1 MAKFPWQYCNING
14 IPTIKTQT
22 VVVSDTAV
30 TFKFAPDFDG
40 RPVRGLILVYISE
53 AIPTGT
59 TTTLPIQFS
68 MAGVTSN
75 VTVAGGATV
84 TVADLPGVGIYLV
97 YFDRWADT
105 LQLIG
110 SLPAAATALGTS
122 GSITPEVTED
132 PNNST
137 RTAKKSN

>member
-1 MAKFPWQYCNING
+1 MAKYPYQYINING

-40 RPVRGLILVYISE
+40 RPFRGLILVYISE

-59 TTTLPIQFS
+59 TTTLPVQFS
-68 MAGVTSN
+68 MAGTTSN
-75 VTVAGGATV
+75 VTVAGGTAI

-110 SLPAAATALGTS
+110 SLPAAAVQTTS
-122 GSITPEVTED
+122 GNTESSED
-132 PNNST
+132 TNNSM
-137 RTAKKSN
+137 RTVKKSN

>member
-1 MAKFPWQYCNING
+1 MARYPYQYINING

-40 RPVRGLILVYISE
+40 RPFRGLILVYISE

-59 TTTLPIQFS
+59 TTTLPVQFS
-68 MAGVTSN
+68 MAGTTSN

-84 TVADLPGVGIYLV
+84 TVADVPGVGIYLV

-110 SLPAAATALGTS
+110 SLPAAAVQTTS
-122 GSITPEVTED
+122 GNTESSED
-132 PNNST
+132 TNNSM
-137 RTAKKSN
+137 RTVKKSN

>member
-1 MAKFPWQYCNING
+1 MAKFPWQYTNING

-40 RPVRGLILVYISE
+40 RPFRGLILVYISE
-53 AIPTGT
+53 AIPEGT
-59 TTTLPIQFS
+59 TTTLPVQFS
-68 MAGVTSN
+68 MAGTTSN

-110 SLPAAATALGTS
+110 SLPAAATQATFSTS
-122 GSITPEVTED
+122 GSTED
-132 PNNST
+132 TNNSM
-137 RTAKKSN
+137 RTVKKSN

>member
-1 MAKFPWQYCNING
+1 MAIFPYQYVNVRG

-22 VVVSDTAV
+22 VTVSDTAV

-40 RPVRGLILVYISE
+40 RPFRGLILVYISE

-59 TTTLPIQFS
+59 TTTLPVQFS
-68 MAGVTSN
+68 MAGTTSN
-75 VTVAGGATV
+75 VTVAGGAVV

-110 SLPAAATALGTS
+110 SLPAAATTQSASSNTTG
-122 GSITPEVTED
+122 GED
-132 PNNST
+132 TNNSM
-137 RTAKKSN
+137 RTVKKSN

>member
-1 MAKFPWQYCNING
+1 MAKFPWQYVNING

-30 TFKFAPDFDG
+30 TYKFAPDFDG
-40 RPVRGLILVYISE
+40 RPFRGLILVYISE
-53 AIPTGT
+53 AIPTDT
-59 TTTLPIQFS
+59 TTTLPVQFS
-68 MAGVTSN
+68 MAGTTSN
-75 VTVAGGATV
+75 VTVAGGAAI

-110 SLPAAATALGTS
+110 SLPAAAVQTTS
-122 GSITPEVTED
+122 GNTDSSED
-132 PNNST
+132 TNNSM
-137 RTAKKSN
+137 RTVKKSN

>member
-1 MAKFPWQYCNING
+1 MAKFPFQYINISG

-40 RPVRGLILVYISE
+40 RPFRGLILVYISE
-53 AIPTGT
+53 AIPDGT
-59 TTTLPIQFS
+59 TTTLPVQFS
-68 MAGVTSN
+68 MAGTTSN
-75 VTVAGGATV
+75 VTVAGGDTV

-110 SLPAAATALGTS
+110 NMPATATTQNAS
-122 GSITPEVTED
+122 NTTEATEE
-132 PNNST
+132 PNNSM
-137 RTAKKSN
+137 RTVKKSN

>member
-1 MAKFPWQYCNING
+1 MARFPYQYVNING
-14 IPTIKTQT
+14 SPTIKTQT
-22 VVVSDTAV
+22 VTVSDTAV

-40 RPVRGLILVYISE
+40 RPFRGLILVYISE

-68 MAGVTSN
+68 MAGTTSN
-75 VTVAGGATV
+75 VTVAGGDNV

-110 SLPAAATALGTS
+110 SLPAAATTQSTS
-122 GSITPEVTED
+122 STTGDSED
-132 PNNST
+132 TNNSM
-137 RTAKKSN
+137 RTVKKSN

>member
-1 MAKFPWQYCNING
+1 MAKFPWQYVNING

-40 RPVRGLILVYISE
+40 RPFRGLILVYISE

-59 TTTLPIQFS
+59 TTTLPVQFS
-68 MAGVTSN
+68 MAGTTSN

-110 SLPAAATALGTS
+110 SLPAAATTQSTS
-122 GSITPEVTED
+122 DTTGGSTED
-132 PNNST
+132 PSNST
-137 RTAKKSN
+137 RTVKSK